1 MHSFRRLAFLLAL
14 TFPVM
19 PALLAQTSDSSSSNP
34 APESSSSQAQGS
46 QPGQAQQPAQQLG
59 TPMTV
64 EQRIRL
70 RREQRRAAAIHYTYD
85 HAYEAYL
92 GFGYLRFPPG
102 PSLQLLTDWAWDTG
116 VTRYFTRRMGVN
128 FDARGYYGNAYVGL
142 NFTNQT
148 RYLTSQYDLMVG
160 PTYRFFIQPKYS
172 AAVRFMGGW
181 ALGNFTG
188 DTNGF
193 GQICSSPN
201 HCLLYPSGSTYAGS
215 AALLG
220 DYNLSPTMSLQVA
233 PEYFF
238 NGFGGAHQYTRGFT
252 IGFTYRFGKQP

>member
-1 MHSFRRLAFLLAL
+1 M
-14 TFPVM
+14 FPVV
-19 PALLAQTSDSSSSNP
+19 PVLWAQNPGSPSSNP
-34 APESSSSQAQGS
+34 SAESSSSQAQGS
-46 QPGQAQQPAQQLG
+46 QPGQAQQPGQQP
-59 TPMTV
+59 TTRMTV

-85 HAYEAYL
+85 HAYETYL
-92 GFGYLRFPPG
+92 GLSYLRFPPG
-102 PSLQLLTDWAWDTG
+102 PYLQQLTDWAWDTG

-128 FDARGYYGNAYVGL
+128 FDARGYYGIAYVGL

-148 RYLTSQYDLMVG
+148 RYNVSQYDLMVG
-160 PTYRFFIQPKYS
+160 PTYRFYVQPKYS

-201 HCLLYPSGSTYAGS
+201 HCLLYPSGPTYAGS

-220 DYNLSPTMSLQVA
+220 NYNISPGVSFQVA
-233 PEYFF
+233 PEYVF
-238 NGFGGAHQYTRGFT
+238 NGFGSSHQYSRGFT
-252 IGFTYRFGKQP
+252 LGFVYRFGKQP